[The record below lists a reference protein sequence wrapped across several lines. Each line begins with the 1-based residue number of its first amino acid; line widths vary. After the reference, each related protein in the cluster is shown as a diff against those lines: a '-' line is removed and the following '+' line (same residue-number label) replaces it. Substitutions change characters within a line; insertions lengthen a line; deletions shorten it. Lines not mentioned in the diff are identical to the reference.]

1 MLRIRIIGDDILRED
16 AAEVTEFDD
25 NLKRLTD
32 EMIETMHDNDGIGLA
47 APQVGI
53 SKRLLVTDITEI
65 DPEYGPMV
73 FINPEII
80 DSEGDV
86 TMEEGCLSIPEI
98 RESVSRPKEITL
110 RYQTSDGEEKT
121 EMFDDWMARVLQ
133 HEIDHLNGVLFT
145 DYLSPVKQKLLFA
158 DFQA

>member
-53 SKRLLVTDITEI
+53 SKRLLVTNITEI

-80 DSEGDV
+80 DSDGDV

-110 RYQTSDGEEKT
+110 RYQTSDGEERT
-121 EMFDDWMARVLQ
+121 EVFDDWMARVLQ
-133 HEIDHLNGVLFT
+133 HEIDHLNGILFT

>member
-1 MLRIRIIGDDILRED
+1 MLRIRIIGDDVLRED

-65 DPEYGPMV
+65 DPKYGPMV

-80 DSEGDV
+80 DS
-86 TMEEGCLSIPEI
+86 
-98 RESVSRPKEITL
+98 
-110 RYQTSDGEEKT
+110 DGEVHWKVGT
-121 EMFDDWMARVLQ
+121 F
-133 HEIDHLNGVLFT
+133 EI
-145 DYLSPVKQKLLFA
+145 S
-158 DFQA
+158 

>member
-1 MLRIRIIGDDILRED
+1 MLRIRIIGDDVLRED

-65 DPEYGPMV
+65 DPKYGPMV

-80 DSEGDV
+80 DADGEV

-98 RESVSRPKEITL
+98 RESVSRPKEITM
-110 RYQTSDGEEKT
+110 RYQTTDGEERT
-121 EMFDDWMARVLQ
+121 EVFDDWMARVLQ
-133 HEIDHLNGVLFT
+133 HEIDHLNGILFT